1 MVDFMDLLGSMD
13 WKKGN
18 LTPETDVFYC
28 FLPSMGGEVSG
39 EDFPLKPIH
48 RLFGSGCQVR
58 TLRHHINIVLVRY
71 CLVFYDRD

>member
-1 MVDFMDLLGSMD
+1 MDLLGSMD

-39 EDFPLKPIH
+39 EDFPLNQSI
-48 RLFGSGCQVR
+48 GCLAQDVKFA
-58 TLRHHINIVLVRY
+58 H
-71 CLVFYDRD
+71 